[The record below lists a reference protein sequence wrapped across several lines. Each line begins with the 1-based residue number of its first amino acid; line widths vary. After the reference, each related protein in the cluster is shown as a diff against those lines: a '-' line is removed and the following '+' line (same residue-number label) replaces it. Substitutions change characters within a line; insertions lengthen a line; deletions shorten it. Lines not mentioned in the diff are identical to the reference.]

1 MDLVLAMDLQS
12 GLVVHGKRGLRSSY
26 RPLTW
31 GLSPSADPREY
42 LLCLSPRFL
51 YIADLDRISGRGS
64 HEREIG
70 ICSSLVE
77 RCYVDR
83 GCRTPEEYL
92 EGPGIT
98 NIAATETSLAP
109 LSRYHGGF
117 LSIDV
122 KDGRVIPSGDDP
134 VRMMKEAGSWDFEG
148 CILLN
153 IGAVGTGEGIPEEML
168 SALREAFDR
177 TLFYGGGVGSAGDLD
192 LLSVLGFDGAIVATG
207 VHRGTIPLDALR
219 RGAWC

>member
-1 MDLVLAMDLQS
+1 MDLVLAMDLRS
-12 GLVVHGKRGLRSSY
+12 GMVVHGMRGMRSTY

-64 HEREIG
+64 HEREIR

-83 GCRTPEEYL
+83 GCRTPEDYL
-92 EGPGIT
+92 DGAGIT
-98 NIAATETSLAP
+98 NIAATETSQAP
-109 LSRYHGGF
+109 LSQYHGGF

-122 KDGRVIPSGDDP
+122 KDGVVIPSGEDP
-134 VRMMKEAGSWDFEG
+134 GLVMKEACSWDFEG

-153 IGAVGTGEGIPEEML
+153 IGAVGTGEGIREENL
-168 SALREAFDR
+168 SALRETYDR
-177 TLFYGGGVGSAGDLD
+177 TLFYGGGVGSTTDLD
-192 LLSVLGFDGAIVATG
+192 RLSNLGFDGAIVATG
-207 VHRGTIPLDALR
+207 VHRGRIPLDALR
-219 RGAWC
+219 RGVWC